1 MGPAIPGMTSN
12 PSHLAH
18 ALPGSDETH
27 RLRGSLLVPSLCFV
41 LLALLLGCLWFFPE
55 LAEMAGLRWF
65 AAGCAVIAAGL
76 VVHAFYSHRK
86 LNRARAEIEQHR
98 FALHTTLPQLRIIWE
113 QSPLSIMLFDPHAR
127 DVPVKIVD
135 CNPLACEMHG
145 YTREE
150 MIGRSIDLLELHPWA
165 AQGYQHHLE
174 DLRANRRQH
183 GFAQHKRKDGS
194 VFWVEYSTSLL
205 VIDGREY
212 TIGLDRDATASKQ
225 AEADLVK
232 AKDAAEAA
240 TRAKSEFLANMSHE
254 IRTPMNGVIGMTGLL
269 LDTELDKLQREY
281 TETIRTSADTL
292 LTVINDILDFSK
304 IEAGKLHFE
313 ELEFDLL
320 EIVEGTLDML
330 AERAQ
335 AKQIELLSEFPP
347 EVPRHLRGDPG
358 RLRQVLVNLIG
369 NAIKFTDAGEVVLRV
384 AREAETGA
392 DVVIRFEI
400 VDTGIG
406 ISPEIQQRLFQ
417 PFTQADSSTTRRY
430 GGTGLGLAIARQIV
444 AMMHGELGVT
454 STPGGG
460 STFRF
465 TGKFAKE
472 PGLDRPAVQP
482 AGELPDPWVLV
493 VDDNATNRQILRHQL
508 ASWKMHHGS
517 AAGGDEAL
525 ARLRAAAAGGR
536 PYDVAVL
543 DMQMP
548 GMDGFML
555 ARAIKADAMLASTRL
570 IILTSL
576 GHVIAPAVLQAAGI
590 DSYLVKPVKQ
600 SRLYDR
606 LVEAIGRARS
616 DAVAVRPAPP
626 RPAAPAAAPAR
637 VKILV
642 VEDNAVNQK
651 VALAQLAK
659 LGHVADAVGNGL
671 EAIAAIEQVPYEV
684 VFMDCQMPEM
694 DGYAATQAIR
704 RREAAAL
711 AAGHPLSPAHIIA
724 MTANAMQGDRE
735 KCLAAGMDDYIS
747 KPVRAADLRAA
758 LDRWIAARS

>member
-1 MGPAIPGMTSN
+1 M
-12 PSHLAH
+12 
-18 ALPGSDETH
+18 
-27 RLRGSLLVPSLCFV
+27 RGSILVPSLC
-41 LLALLLGCLWFFPE
+41 LILLGALVGCLLVFPAQSKE
-55 LAEMAGLRWF
+55 WGLVWF
-65 AAGCAVIAAGL
+65 ATACAVIAAGL
-76 VVHAFYSHRK
+76 VAHAFYSNRM
-86 LNRARAEIEQHR
+86 LNLARAEIDQHR
-98 FALHTTLPQLRIIWE
+98 FALHTTLPQLRIIWD
-113 QSPLSIMLFDPHAR
+113 QSPLSIMLFDPHDAA
-127 DVPVKIVD
+127 VPVKIVD

-150 MIGRSIDLLELHPWA
+150 MIGHSIDMLELHPWA
-165 AQGYQHHLE
+165 AQGYKNHLD
-174 DLRANRRQH
+174 DLRLNRRQH
-183 GFAQHKRKDGS
+183 GFAEHKRKDGS

-205 VIDGREY
+205 LINGREY
-212 TIGLDRDATASKQ
+212 TIGLDRDATATKQ

-232 AKDAAEAA
+232 AKDDAEAA

-269 LDTELDKLQREY
+269 LDTELNKEQREY

-313 ELEFDLL
+313 DLEFDLL

-335 AKQIELLSEFPP
+335 KKKIELLSAVPP
-347 EVPRHLRGDPG
+347 EVSRHLRGDPG
-358 RLRQVLVNLIG
+358 RLRQVLLNLIG
-369 NAIKFTDAGEVVLRV
+369 NAIKFTETGEVVVRV
-384 AREAETGA
+384 SQEGQTATDSA
-392 DVVIRFEI
+392 IRFDV

-406 ISPEIQQRLFQ
+406 ISPEVQQRLFQ

-444 AMMHGELGVT
+444 AMMHGEVGVK

-460 STFRF
+460 STFSF
-465 TGKFAKE
+465 TAKFAKA
-472 PGLDRPAVQP
+472 PAVDRPARETIRDLV
-482 AGELPDPWVLV
+482 DPRVLV

-508 ASWKMHHGS
+508 AAWKMHHGS
-517 AAGGDEAL
+517 ASGGEEAL
-525 ARLRAAAAGGR
+525 TLLREAVASGR
-536 PYDVAVL
+536 PYDAAVL

-548 GMDGFML
+548 GMDGLTL
-555 ARAIKADAMLASTRL
+555 ARIIKAEPALAATRL

-576 GHVIAPAVLQAAGI
+576 GYAVTPAELKAAGI

-606 LVEAIGRARS
+606 LVEVIGHAQA
-616 DAVAVRPAPP
+616 DTAAVRPVSAPL
-626 RPAAPAAAPAR
+626 AAPADATPLR
-637 VKILV
+637 VKILIA
-642 VEDNAVNQK
+642 EDNAVNQK
-651 VALAQLAK
+651 VALAQLRK

-671 EAIAAIEQVPYEV
+671 EAIAAVEQVPYEV
-684 VFMDCQMPEM
+684 IFMDCQMPEM
-694 DGYAATQAIR
+694 DGYAATQGIR

-711 AAGHPLSPAHIIA
+711 IAGRAHSPVHIVA

-735 KCLAAGMDDYIS
+735 KCLAAGMDDYIT
-747 KPVRAADLRAA
+747 KPVRAPDLRAA
-758 LDRWIAARS
+758 LERWHAARRV